1 MINALRYEPRGQRQ
15 RFEPREQQSGEVGQR
30 HIHLHLN
37 LHVHLTLGARRARRL
52 WQLTAA
58 RVTTIFAA
66 FIGALSMALSFTVMS
81 TSSFH
86 FIGPHIDLANN
97 FMLIGALLGSGAVLL
112 GGLPLVVETW
122 RSAPR
127 SRLLLIIPL
136 LAILMLLILAGP
148 LASPLLGVIRQLL
161 IPLGPRLGAQLS
173 GNAIVAFL
181 LYVFP
186 LVNTI
191 AIVRAIRRA
200 NLSDKVLRFTTIPSL
215 LIVLGMFL
223 MIGGMLLWAGTV
235 LFFLPSVFP
244 QILALLMLPY
254 NSWLLQFIGMLIALV
269 VMLRALFSHSHART
283 EARPKDASPSD
294 VDSEHLPR
302 GYQG

>member
-1 MINALRYEPRGQRQ
+1 MINALRYEPRGQR
-15 RFEPREQQSGEVGQR
+15 FEPREQQGSEARQQ

-52 WQLTAA
+52 WQPTAA

-81 TSSFH
+81 ATSFP
-86 FIGPHIDLANN
+86 FIGPHIELASNI
-97 FMLIGALLGSGAVLL
+97 MAIGALLGSGAVLL

-122 RSAPR
+122 RASPR
-127 SRLLLIIPL
+127 SRLLLITPL

-161 IPLGPRLGAQLS
+161 IPLGPRLGVQLS

-200 NLSDKVLRFTTIPSL
+200 NLLVNKATSGQVLRRRVINQREEWTAQPLNVREPAPSPAS
-215 LIVLGMFL
+215 FS
-223 MIGGMLLWAGTV
+223 TV
-235 LFFLPSVFP
+235 L
-244 QILALLMLPY
+244 
-254 NSWLLQFIGMLIALV
+254 
-269 VMLRALFSHSHART
+269 
-283 EARPKDASPSD
+283 
-294 VDSEHLPR
+294 
-302 GYQG
+302 